1 MMRGC
6 GRHGVPRPRHLP
18 SRFQA
23 GGDPQP
29 PPVDR
34 ARAQPERDPASAPGW
49 AAASHPPRRVPR
61 RTPGARSVRGRVRGA
76 AGLRSR
82 SGHLPKVGPLRLVAR
97 KRASVAGPRWCPGPV
112 VALFGASARTE
123 ARSRRLTSGGSG
135 ACGRHRR
142 RYRSSTLSADLSSE
156 DLELVL
162 GRARSR
168 HLVRASELDRLRA
181 RQPSRRGW
189 ARLGKLLEAETHP
202 EFARSRAEVLAR
214 SIISKADLGEPRR
227 NARVRGFEVDFWL
240 PDLRLVIEV
249 DGYAF
254 HGGRESFKR
263 DRRRDARLRAAA
275 IEVWRLSWEQLT
287 KRRAETTEDLRRAGE
302 ARRRAIGAE

>member
-97 KRASVAGPRWCPGPV
+97 KRASVAGPRC
-112 VALFGASARTE
+112 
-123 ARSRRLTSGGSG
+123 
-135 ACGRHRR
+135 
-142 RYRSSTLSADLSSE
+142 
-156 DLELVL
+156 
-162 GRARSR
+162 RARVPSSR
-168 HLVRASELDRLRA
+168 CSGRPRAPKLDPDVSRPEGQGPADDIAGAIDPRLCRQTSVPKISSWCWAERGHVTSFVRASSIDCGPGSRA
-181 RQPSRRGW
+181 GVAGRAWASCSRRRRIPSSL
-189 ARLGKLLEAETHP
+189 ARAQRCSPDRSSPRPTS
-202 EFARSRAEVLAR
+202 ASRAGTPGCVASR
-214 SIISKADLGEPRR
+214 STSGFRIS
-227 NARVRGFEVDFWL
+227 
-240 PDLRLVIEV
+240 
-249 DGYAF
+249 
-254 HGGRESFKR
+254 
-263 DRRRDARLRAAA
+263 
-275 IEVWRLSWEQLT
+275 VW
-287 KRRAETTEDLRRAGE
+287 
-302 ARRRAIGAE
+302 